1 MESGRALLLE
11 MMSILHPDP
20 LWREKTDLMR
30 LIRRVLLGRVL
41 GWEPLPC

>member
-1 MESGRALLLE
+1 MESGRALLSE
-11 MMSILHPDP
+11 MMSIFHPDL

-30 LIRRVLLGRVL
+30 LIRQVLLGRVP